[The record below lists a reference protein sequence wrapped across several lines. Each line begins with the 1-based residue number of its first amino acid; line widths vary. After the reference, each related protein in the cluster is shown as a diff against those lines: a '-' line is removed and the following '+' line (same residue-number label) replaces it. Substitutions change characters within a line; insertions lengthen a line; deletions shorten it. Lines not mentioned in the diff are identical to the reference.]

1 MRPQMFLFA
10 ASCRLFRRCPEA
22 AVLLALNLGIFAPR
36 AQMRCL
42 AVYAGD
48 PCFTV
53 RSCHAKKSAQ
63 RLMLLAFAMVCLAVL
78 ILRVKQPEL
87 ERPYKTPFIY
97 FVAPMGVAFNIFL
110 MSQVRENTWY
120 AFLIWGTLGVIIY
133 FLYSRKHSNLNKA
146 E

>member
-1 MRPQMFLFA
+1 MPFGGRFSSQTSPFA
-10 ASCRLFRRCPEA
+10 FCASNNQSTS
-22 AVLLALNLGIFAPR
+22 LLR
-36 AQMRCL
+36 
-42 AVYAGD
+42 
-48 PCFTV
+48 
-53 RSCHAKKSAQ
+53 
-63 RLMLLAFAMVCLAVL
+63 L